1 MPKVAYPDSAG
12 LASRILLIA
21 ERKGERSLQRTRVRV
36 STAGYAGDDENT
48 LKSLCSRFT
57 VKRWL
62 FLFEVF
68 MPEDCDQRVLHSV
81 QLTLHSQQR
90 KKERQKEIMVPP
102 HTLSAAAVN
111 SV

>member
-68 MPEDCDQRVLHSV
+68 MPEDCDQRVLHSL
-81 QLTLHSQQR
+81 QSLHSQQR

-102 HTLSAAAVN
+102 HTLSTL
-111 SV
+111 SLLL